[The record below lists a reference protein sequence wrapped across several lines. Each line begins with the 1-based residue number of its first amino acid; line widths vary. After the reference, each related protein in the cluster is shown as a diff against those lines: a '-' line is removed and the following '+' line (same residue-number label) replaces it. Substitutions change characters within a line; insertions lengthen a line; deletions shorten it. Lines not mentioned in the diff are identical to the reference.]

1 MEELATTPNPND
13 ITSESNQKQKSVLEA
28 FENIVELAEESA
40 LNDDFWEKASS
51 SINYAARKLKLTNS
65 QTVLLALLVD
75 CSMDNCISLSDIVV
89 RTGCR
94 TTRLLRFISEAEE
107 LEKKRYIRIRRNRN
121 NKSYRVP
128 AEVID
133 SLVKDKPYVHIPK
146 PVSDVVDFF
155 DRFDKLMDD
164 QEGSEL
170 FYEYMETRMCT
181 ECFDFY
187 RAVRRFQDL
196 CADNNREAVR
206 AEFESMKR
214 RFIGNT
220 ALTPIN
226 ISDQLVQE
234 INSVDTSRDIPANV
248 FRAADEDNK
257 KTMMT
262 DLHPRFKQ
270 WDKAKAYAQWL
281 RRQSLQ

>member
-13 ITSESNQKQKSVLEA
+13 IASESNQKQKSVLEA

-51 SINYAARKLKLTNS
+51 SINYAARKLKLTNN

-155 DRFDKLMDD
+155 DRFDKVD
-164 QEGSEL
+164 G
-170 FYEYMETRMCT
+170 R
-181 ECFDFY
+181 
-187 RAVRRFQDL
+187 
-196 CADNNREAVR
+196 
-206 AEFESMKR
+206 KR
-214 RFIGNT
+214 QQGN
-220 ALTPIN
+220 L
-226 ISDQLVQE
+226 L
-234 INSVDTSRDIPANV
+234 
-248 FRAADEDNK
+248 
-257 KTMMT
+257 
-262 DLHPRFKQ
+262 
-270 WDKAKAYAQWL
+270 
-281 RRQSLQ
+281 